1 MSGNCPLCGAP
12 MESDTC
18 SYCGYTKEKEKP
30 TVAQSLGVNIS
41 PAPEVQNVVINNTYR
56 TCSDKDRWIAL
67 LLCIFLGPFG
77 AHRFY
82 VGDIKMGV
90 LYLFTAGIFGLG
102 WLYDFVKILLG
113 SFRDKYGFKLQ

>member
-102 WLYDFVKILLG
+102 CLYYFVIILLG

>member
-67 LLCIFLGPFG
+67 LPFG

>member
-18 SYCGYTKEKEKP
+18 SYCGYTKEKEEP
-30 TVAQSLGVNIS
+30 TLTQSVGVNVS
-41 PAPEVQNVVINNTYR
+41 PTPVVQNVVINQTYR
-56 TCSDKDRWIAL
+56 TCSDKDKWIAL
-67 LLCIFLGPFG
+67 LLCVFLGAFG

-82 VGDIKMGV
+82 VGDIKMGL
-90 LYLFTAGIFGLG
+90 LYLFTCGIFGLG
-102 WLYDFVKILLG
+102 WLYDIVKILLG